1 MHRLRSVKVYKKK
14 YMGWDEKTTYDQMV
28 EQLDK
33 VNPRNHQ
40 NSITSYQQMK
50 IDTSDNDES
59 DHNEAMEAPEIPVIS
74 EKARVESDHDEATE
88 TFEMPVISKK
98 AQVVKKRIKEVFKTS
113 EPMKK
118 HEVNEIK
125 TDTLK
130 RIFSD
135 DVDNMCLIKCNICDM
150 TMSSCKKLRHF
161 QALHKDSKPYY
172 TFVRKTY
179 YR

>member
-88 TFEMPVISKK
+88 TSEMPVISKK
-98 AQVVKKRIKEVFKTS
+98 ARVVKKRIKEVFKTS

-118 HEVNEIK
+118 HNVGK
-125 TDTLK
+125 KPDTNSK
-130 RIFSD
+130 IFSD

-150 TMSSCKKLRHF
+150 TIVLCKKWSHF
-161 QALHKDSKPYY
+161 RAHHKDSRPSY
-172 TFVRKTY
+172 TYVRKTY

>member
-1 MHRLRSVKVYKKK
+1 
-14 YMGWDEKTTYDQMV
+14 MGWDEKTTYDQMV
-28 EQLDK
+28 EQLEK

-40 NSITSYQQMK
+40 NSITSHQQIK
-50 IDTSDNDES
+50 IDISDKDES
-59 DHNEAMEAPEIPVIS
+59 DHDEAMETSEIPVIS
-74 EKARVESDHDEATE
+74 EKARV
-88 TFEMPVISKK
+88 I
-98 AQVVKKRIKEVFKTS
+98 KKRIKEVFKTS

-125 TDTLK
+125 TDTFK

-135 DVDNMCLIKCNICDM
+135 DVNNMCLIKCNICQM
-150 TMSSCKKLRHF
+150 RFSSDKKWLHF
-161 QALHKDSKPYY
+161 KNFHKETLEPSC